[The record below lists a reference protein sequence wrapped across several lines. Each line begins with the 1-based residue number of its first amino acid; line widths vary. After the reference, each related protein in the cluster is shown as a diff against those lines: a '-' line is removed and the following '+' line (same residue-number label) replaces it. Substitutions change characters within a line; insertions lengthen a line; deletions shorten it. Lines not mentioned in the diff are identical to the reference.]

1 MQIRDYM
8 NEYEDEVLK
17 SIEDE
22 DDGNHNNTNGN
33 TNPTQNYNTT
43 ENELLL
49 DRTSSGLLSKDEL
62 RFELLQINN
71 KDGVLNNKEIKMS

>member
-1 MQIRDYM
+1 MDSNQMQIRDYM

-33 TNPTQNYNTT
+33 TNPT
-43 ENELLL
+43 
-49 DRTSSGLLSKDEL
+49 
-62 RFELLQINN
+62 
-71 KDGVLNNKEIKMS
+71 